1 MFRKGIFILGF
12 SLVFSAAGCLT
23 ANPELLKA
31 AHSGLESRQVEMRQF
46 DTKDELKVLSAT
58 AGVLQ
63 DMGFTLTEVENKLG
77 LIVGSKERDATVPG
91 QVAMAAFIDILGA
104 AGGSSSNALSQ
115 TDAVQTILVSCV
127 TRLNLEGN
135 KVAVRVTFQ
144 RVVFSRM
151 NQVSRLETIKDPKI
165 YEGFFDK
172 LSKSIFLEAD
182 KI

>member
-1 MFRKGIFILGF
+1 MNKRFIIASCGLIVLLSGCATPSNTALKSPGT
-12 SLVFSAAGCLT
+12 SLQA
-23 ANPELLKA
+23 
-31 AHSGLESRQVEMRQF
+31 RQIEMRQF
-46 DTKDELKVLSAT
+46 DTKDEKRVLSAT
-58 AGVLQ
+58 AAVLQ
-63 DMGFTLTEVENKLG
+63 DMGFTLTEVESRLG

-91 QVAMAAFIDILGA
+91 QVAMAAFIDMLGA

-115 TDAVQTILVSCV
+115 VDAVQTILVSCV

-144 RVVFSRM
+144 RVVFNRM
-151 NQVSRLETIKDPKI
+151 NQVSRLETVKDPEV
-165 YEGFFDK
+165 YTGFFDK

>member
-1 MFRKGIFILGF
+1 MLKKIFLAF
-12 SLVFSAAGCLT
+12 TCSLFMCICGCVTPSSSSLRM
-23 ANPELLKA
+23 PESNLQA
-31 AHSGLESRQVEMRQF
+31 RQIEMRQF

-63 DMGFTLTEVENKLG
+63 DMGFTLTEVEKKLG

-104 AGGSSSNALSQ
+104 AGGSSSNAMQ
-115 TDAVQTILVSCV
+115 TIDAVQTILVSCV
-127 TRLNLEGN
+127 TRINLEGN

-144 RVVFSRM
+144 RVVYNRM
-151 NQVSRLETIKDPKI
+151 NQVSRLETIKDSSV
-165 YEGFFDK
+165 YEGFFEK

>member
-1 MFRKGIFILGF
+1 MAKRFIIIFCGLVLLLSGCATPYNAALKSPGT
-12 SLVFSAAGCLT
+12 SLQA
-23 ANPELLKA
+23 
-31 AHSGLESRQVEMRQF
+31 RQIEMRQF
-46 DTKDELKVLSAT
+46 DTKDEKRVLSAT
-58 AGVLQ
+58 AAVLQ
-63 DMGFTLTEVENKLG
+63 DMGFTLTEVESRLG

-91 QVAMAAFIDILGA
+91 QVAMAAFIDMLGA

-115 TDAVQTILVSCV
+115 VDAVQTILVSCV

-144 RVVFSRM
+144 RVVFNRM
-151 NQVSRLETIKDPKI
+151 NQVSRLETVKDPEV
-165 YEGFFDK
+165 YTGFFDK

>member
-1 MFRKGIFILGF
+1 MPE
-12 SLVFSAAGCLT
+12 AG
-23 ANPELLKA
+23 LK
-31 AHSGLESRQVEMRQF
+31 SRQIEMRQF
-46 DTKDELKVLSAT
+46 DTKDEFKVLSAT

-63 DMGFTLTEVENKLG
+63 DMGFTLTEVEKKLG

-104 AGGSSSNALSQ
+104 AGGSSSNAMSQ
-115 TDAVQTILVSCV
+115 IDAVQTILVSCV

-135 KVAVRVTFQ
+135 KVFVRVTFQ
-144 RVVFSRM
+144 RVVFNRM
-151 NQVSRLETIKDPKI
+151 NQVSKLQTVKDPKI

>member
-1 MFRKGIFILGF
+1 MFKKII
-12 SLVFSAAGCLT
+12 LVFMGGLSILIAGCVTSSPSALRP
-23 ANPELLKA
+23 AEGNLQA
-31 AHSGLESRQVEMRQF
+31 RQIEMRQF

-63 DMGFTLTEVENKLG
+63 DMGFTLSEVEKKLG
-77 LIVGSKERDATVPG
+77 LIVGSKERDATIPG

-104 AGGSSSNALSQ
+104 AGGSSSNAMSQ
-115 TDAVQTILVSCV
+115 IDAVQTILVSCV

-135 KVAVRVTFQ
+135 QVAVRVTFQ
-144 RVVFSRM
+144 RVIFNRM
-151 NQVSRLETIKDPKI
+151 NQVSRLETVKDPKI